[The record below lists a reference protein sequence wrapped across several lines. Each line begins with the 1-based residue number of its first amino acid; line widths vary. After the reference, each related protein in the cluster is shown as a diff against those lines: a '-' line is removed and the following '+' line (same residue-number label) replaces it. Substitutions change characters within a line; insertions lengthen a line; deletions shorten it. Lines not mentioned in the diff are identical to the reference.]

1 MNSESI
7 KMFKTQVDQITK
19 NKGVLVVFFS
29 SCLTEANFP
38 RGMTNLKHYPD
49 LGMEFLRSHLERQPV
64 NEVSSILSYLY
75 DLYLTIIPRVRVRYE
90 MDISSHIQQARV
102 E

>member
-1 MNSESI
+1 
-7 KMFKTQVDQITK
+7 
-19 NKGVLVVFFS
+19 
-29 SCLTEANFP
+29 
-38 RGMTNLKHYPD
+38 
-49 LGMEFLRSHLERQPV
+49 MEFLRSYLERQPV

-90 MDISSHIQQARV
+90 MAISSHIQQARV